1 MFNVIHFPI
10 IWPNEQFARR
20 QTMDQIQLAVSLINV
35 VIKLRQYHLSNTA
48 LLRLGAI
55 FLAFSMSQSPNCLA
69 IYLRSP
75 HKYIFIGS
83 VNLCIAIVA
92 MVIRS
97 HGKRL
102 KNMHTG
108 IWLYAKTHA
117 TAYSSVT
124 RLDDGFRHNL
134 THTYS
139 IPTFSWA
146 RQAFSVCMYTSFPL
160 ASNQTMWYREQV

>member
-69 IYLRSP
+69 IY
-75 HKYIFIGS
+75 
-83 VNLCIAIVA
+83 NLFTI
-92 MVIRS
+92 
-97 HGKRL
+97 
-102 KNMHTG
+102 T
-108 IWLYAKTHA
+108 
-117 TAYSSVT
+117 
-124 RLDDGFRHNL
+124 
-134 THTYS
+134 
-139 IPTFSWA
+139 P
-146 RQAFSVCMYTSFPL
+146 
-160 ASNQTMWYREQV
+160 